1 MRDFFMSV
9 MEDYFIY
16 LIRTMKLILLFEKV
30 SFKAVLLLAL
40 ITSNHSYS

>member
-30 SFKAVLLLAL
+30 
-40 ITSNHSYS
+40 